1 MTILVDNHEPREIE
15 YLIAQSV
22 PTLMPQ
28 PGLNSQG
35 FADYLW
41 FACDGHRVQ
50 VERKQVNE
58 ILGGIDQV
66 EEQLGRELD
75 NGVEE
80 TLLLIE
86 GICEPIA
93 GLKIATQV
101 WHKARGKNVLVP
113 GRVYNCSY
121 TGLQA
126 WKSQLDKAGITV
138 VETFDYTATAMT
150 LVALYQNSQDPKH
163 KTLRR
168 YIKDRIYVESKN
180 PHVLSLMGVKG
191 GGVGEEIAKAWIEQF
206 GTFWYCINQDVEVLA
221 EVMMGEEGK
230 EKRIGMSRTKR
241 FMNAIG
247 RTQ

>member
-1 MTILVDNHEPREIE
+1 MTLLIDNHEPKEIA
-15 YLIAQSV
+15 YLISQSV
-22 PTLMPQ
+22 PTLMAQ

-41 FACDGHRVQ
+41 FAYDGHRVQ
-50 VERKQVNE
+50 VERKQIYEV
-58 ILGGIDQV
+58 LGGIDQV
-66 EEQLGRELD
+66 EKQLSREMD

-86 GICEPIA
+86 GVCEPVA

-101 WHKARGKNVLVP
+101 WHRAKGKNILIP

-150 LVALYQNSQDPKH
+150 LVALYQNSQELKH

-168 YIKDRIYVESKN
+168 YIKDRIFIESKN
-180 PHVLSLMGVKG
+180 PHIYNLMAVKG
-191 GGVGEEIAKAWIEQF
+191 GGIGEEIARAWIEQF
-206 GTFWYCINQDVEVLA
+206 GTFWYCINQDVETLA
-221 EVMMGEEGK
+221 EIMVG
-230 EKRIGMSRTKR
+230 EKRIGTARAKKLLK
-241 FMNAIG
+241 AIG
-247 RTQ
+247 RNI